1 MRGRA
6 EEGRGRGG
14 AHDEEPDGDAAARVK
29 VGQVP
34 VEDLA
39 RVDLVGRRGR
49 AGRRGIRQALAALH
63 LREAALLCQLA
74 VVVGS
79 RGGVRVV
86 VQRVHVVAVK
96 LDLAPGFA
104 PADDGPAPSETA
116 AMSCALRGEVRVRL
130 AAQVGE
136 GREAAGSHRKVGEL
150 DVAAHVALLVA
161 HRGELAGDGHG
172 WDLRGGGRG
181 WAGRATAGGRLVGPS
196 LLTCVV
202 RRASQTR
209 SP

>member
-1 MRGRA
+1 MRTRSTPFLLMVSM
-6 EEGRGRGG
+6 GRGCHPRRRSSI
-14 AHDEEPDGDAAARVK
+14 AARSM
-29 VGQVP
+29 GP
-34 VEDLA
+34 LA
-39 RVDLVGRRGR
+39 IFQMDAQSMILRLV
-49 AGRRGIRQALAALH
+49 AG
-63 LREAALLCQLA
+63 EAALLCQLA

-181 WAGRATAGGRLVGPS
+181 WAGRARAGGRLVGPS